1 MTPRHYTTQSVFAF
15 ISAFHAEHGYGPS
28 QREIAEA
35 CFIGRSAVL
44 PHLIKL
50 EAWGC
55 ITLEEGKA
63 RSLRPLMTEVEVET
77 YIQGLKKPE
86 QKTGQMSGQKDRNE

>member
-1 MTPRHYTTQSVFAF
+1 MTPRHQTTQHIFAF
-15 ISAFHAEHGYGPS
+15 ITVYHAEHGFGPS

-55 ITLEEGKA
+55 ITLDEGKA